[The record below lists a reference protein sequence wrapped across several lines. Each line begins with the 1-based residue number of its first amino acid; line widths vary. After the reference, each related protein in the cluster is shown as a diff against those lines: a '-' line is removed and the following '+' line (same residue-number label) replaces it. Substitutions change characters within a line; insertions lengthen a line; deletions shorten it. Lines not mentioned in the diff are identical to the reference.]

1 MKKLNN
7 KGYLTV
13 EVVLA
18 SVIAFGLAYF
28 LLNLTIKV
36 KDKNDDMLVKTILIN
51 DKAIIENNIMKDNDK
66 YTSVE
71 LEECTQKKCT
81 ISFLSDTNNKLIYI
95 NVEGKYPKI
104 ECRTDGNLT
113 FSKKFSKYANVG
125 NININVVDNPKD
137 NTGTVNIHS
146 AIGYTESGETIN
158 LTSQNIN
165 VTVLNNRETNTETN
179 EIEKPKE
186 DKHEETKEFD
196 KNVLK
201 EIKSDLIKI
210 NIQKDIFEY
219 TITINN
225 DIEKLDLEP
234 VAINESYKVEIS
246 NQEIATLEDNKIN
259 ITITDDKGNKID
271 YIIKVN
277 ILKDISDVEIDD
289 SDFKEKNTY
298 KGKWIILVI
307 IFSTILLFGLILT
320 RKKK

>member
-1 MKKLNN
+1 MKYFLKFICLIVTFFMLTT
-7 KGYLTV
+7 GVLALTV
-13 EVVLA
+13 
-18 SVIAFGLAYF
+18 S
-28 LLNLTIKV
+28 
-36 KDKNDDMLVKTILIN
+36 
-51 DKAIIENNIMKDNDK
+51 ENNIEIPKSDRKSIELSTNSEEML
-66 YTSVE
+66 TSVE
-71 LEECTQKKCT
+71 FTLVYTT
-81 ISFLSDTNNKLIYI
+81 YDIPASFIVNPNYTDSNPNGIKHKIIFSEPI
-95 NVEGKYPKI
+95 N
-104 ECRTDGNLT
+104 GNIIL
-113 FSKKFSKYANVG
+113 G
-125 NININVVDNPKD
+125 NININVVDDPKD
-137 NTGTVNIHS
+137 NAGTVNIHS
-146 AIGYTESGETIN
+146 AIGYTKSGETIN

-179 EIEKPKE
+179 EIETPKE
-186 DKHEETKEFD
+186 DEQEETKEFD

-201 EIKSDLIKI
+201 EIKSDLVKI

-234 VAINESYKVEIS
+234 IAINESYKVEIS

-277 ILKDISDVEIDD
+277 ILKDISDVEIDNTNY
-289 SDFKEKNTY
+289 KEKNTY

>member
-1 MKKLNN
+1 MKHFLKFICLIVTFFMLTT
-7 KGYLTV
+7 GVLALTV
-13 EVVLA
+13 
-18 SVIAFGLAYF
+18 S
-28 LLNLTIKV
+28 
-36 KDKNDDMLVKTILIN
+36 
-51 DKAIIENNIMKDNDK
+51 ENNIEIPKSDRKSIELSTNSEEML
-66 YTSVE
+66 TSVE
-71 LEECTQKKCT
+71 FTLVYTT
-81 ISFLSDTNNKLIYI
+81 YDIPASFIVNPNYTDSNPNGIKHKIIFSEPI
-95 NVEGKYPKI
+95 N
-104 ECRTDGNLT
+104 GNIIL
-113 FSKKFSKYANVG
+113 G
-125 NININVVDNPKD
+125 NININVVDDPKD

-201 EIKSDLIKI
+201 EIKSDLVKI

-234 VAINESYKVEIS
+234 IAINESYKVEIS

-277 ILKDISDVEIDD
+277 ILKDISDVEIDNTNY
-289 SDFKEKNTY
+289 KEKNTY

>member
-1 MKKLNN
+1 MKYFLKFICLIVTFFMLTT
-7 KGYLTV
+7 GVLALTV
-13 EVVLA
+13 
-18 SVIAFGLAYF
+18 S
-28 LLNLTIKV
+28 
-36 KDKNDDMLVKTILIN
+36 
-51 DKAIIENNIMKDNDK
+51 ENNIEIPKSDRKSIELSTNSEEML
-66 YTSVE
+66 TSVE
-71 LEECTQKKCT
+71 FTLVYTT
-81 ISFLSDTNNKLIYI
+81 YDIPASFIVNPNYTDSNPNGIKHKIIFSEPI
-95 NVEGKYPKI
+95 N
-104 ECRTDGNLT
+104 GNIIL
-113 FSKKFSKYANVG
+113 G

-137 NTGTVNIHS
+137 NAGTVNIHS

-201 EIKSDLIKI
+201 EIKSDLVKI

-234 VAINESYKVEIS
+234 IAINESYKVEIS

-298 KGKWIILVI
+298 KGEWIILVI

>member
-1 MKKLNN
+1 MKYFLKFICLIVTFFMLTT
-7 KGYLTV
+7 GVLALTV
-13 EVVLA
+13 
-18 SVIAFGLAYF
+18 S
-28 LLNLTIKV
+28 
-36 KDKNDDMLVKTILIN
+36 
-51 DKAIIENNIMKDNDK
+51 ENNIEIPKSDRKSIELSTNSEEML
-66 YTSVE
+66 TSVE
-71 LEECTQKKCT
+71 FTLVYTT
-81 ISFLSDTNNKLIYI
+81 YDIPASFIVNPNYTDSNPNGIKHKIIFSEPI
-95 NVEGKYPKI
+95 N
-104 ECRTDGNLT
+104 GNIIL
-113 FSKKFSKYANVG
+113 G

-137 NTGTVNIHS
+137 NAGTVNIHS

-201 EIKSDLIKI
+201 EIKSDLVKI

-234 VAINESYKVEIS
+234 IAINESYKVEIS

-259 ITITDDKGNKID
+259 ITITDNKGNKID

>member
-1 MKKLNN
+1 MKHFLKLICLIVTFFMLTT
-7 KGYLTV
+7 GVLALTV
-13 EVVLA
+13 
-18 SVIAFGLAYF
+18 S
-28 LLNLTIKV
+28 
-36 KDKNDDMLVKTILIN
+36 
-51 DKAIIENNIMKDNDK
+51 ENNIEIPKSDRKSIELSTNSEEML
-66 YTSVE
+66 TSVE
-71 LEECTQKKCT
+71 FTLVYTT
-81 ISFLSDTNNKLIYI
+81 YDIPASFIVNPNYTDSNPNGIKHKIIFSEPI
-95 NVEGKYPKI
+95 N
-104 ECRTDGNLT
+104 GNIIL
-113 FSKKFSKYANVG
+113 G

-146 AIGYTESGETIN
+146 AIGYTKSGETIN

-179 EIEKPKE
+179 EIERPKE
-186 DKHEETKEFD
+186 DKQEETKKID

-201 EIKSDLIKI
+201 EIKSDLVKI

-219 TITINN
+219 TIAINN

-234 VAINESYKVEIS
+234 IAINESYKVEIS

-259 ITITDDKGNKID
+259 ITITDNKGNKID

-307 IFSTILLFGLILT
+307 IFSIILLFGLILT

>member
-1 MKKLNN
+1 MKHFLKFICLIVTFFMLTT
-7 KGYLTV
+7 GVLALTV
-13 EVVLA
+13 
-18 SVIAFGLAYF
+18 S
-28 LLNLTIKV
+28 
-36 KDKNDDMLVKTILIN
+36 
-51 DKAIIENNIMKDNDK
+51 ENNIEIPKSDRKSIELSTNSEEML
-66 YTSVE
+66 TSVE
-71 LEECTQKKCT
+71 FT
-81 ISFLSDTNNKLIYI
+81 LIYTTYDIPASFIVNPNYTDSNPNGIKHKIIFSEPI
-95 NVEGKYPKI
+95 N
-104 ECRTDGNLT
+104 GNIIL
-113 FSKKFSKYANVG
+113 G

-201 EIKSDLIKI
+201 EIKSDLVKI

-234 VAINESYKVEIS
+234 IAINESYKVEIS

-277 ILKDISDVEIDD
+277 ILKDISDVEIDNTNY
-289 SDFKEKNTY
+289 KEKNTY

>member
-1 MKKLNN
+1 MKHFLKLICLIVTFFMLTT
-7 KGYLTV
+7 GVLALTV
-13 EVVLA
+13 
-18 SVIAFGLAYF
+18 S
-28 LLNLTIKV
+28 
-36 KDKNDDMLVKTILIN
+36 
-51 DKAIIENNIMKDNDK
+51 ENNIEIPKSDRKSIELSTNSEEML
-66 YTSVE
+66 TSVE
-71 LEECTQKKCT
+71 FTLVYTT
-81 ISFLSDTNNKLIYI
+81 YDIPASFIVNPNYTDSNPNGIKHKIIFSEPI
-95 NVEGKYPKI
+95 N
-104 ECRTDGNLT
+104 GNIIL
-113 FSKKFSKYANVG
+113 G

-146 AIGYTESGETIN
+146 AIGYTESGKTIN

-179 EIEKPKE
+179 EIEKLKE
-186 DKHEETKEFD
+186 DEQEETKKND

-201 EIKSDLIKI
+201 EIKSDLVKI

-219 TITINN
+219 TIAINN

-234 VAINESYKVEIS
+234 IAINESYKVKIS

-259 ITITDDKGNKID
+259 ITITDNKGNKID

-307 IFSTILLFGLILT
+307 IFSIILLFGLILT

>member
-1 MKKLNN
+1 MKHFLKLICLIVTFFMLTT
-7 KGYLTV
+7 GVLALTV
-13 EVVLA
+13 
-18 SVIAFGLAYF
+18 S
-28 LLNLTIKV
+28 
-36 KDKNDDMLVKTILIN
+36 
-51 DKAIIENNIMKDNDK
+51 ENNIEIPKSDRKSIELSTNSEEML
-66 YTSVE
+66 TSVE
-71 LEECTQKKCT
+71 FTLVYTT
-81 ISFLSDTNNKLIYI
+81 YDIPASFIVNPNYTDSNPNGIKHKIIFSEPI
-95 NVEGKYPKI
+95 N
-104 ECRTDGNLT
+104 GNIIL
-113 FSKKFSKYANVG
+113 G

-137 NTGTVNIHS
+137 NTGTINIHS
-146 AIGYTESGETIN
+146 AIGYTKSGETIN

-186 DKHEETKEFD
+186 DKQEETKKFD

-201 EIKSDLIKI
+201 EIKSDLVKI

-219 TITINN
+219 TIAINN

-234 VAINESYKVEIS
+234 IAINESYKVEIS

-259 ITITDDKGNKID
+259 ITITDNKGNKID

-307 IFSTILLFGLILT
+307 IFSIILLFGLILT
-320 RKKK
+320 RKKKYWSR

>member
-1 MKKLNN
+1 MKYFLKFICLIVTFFMLTT
-7 KGYLTV
+7 GVLALTV
-13 EVVLA
+13 
-18 SVIAFGLAYF
+18 S
-28 LLNLTIKV
+28 
-36 KDKNDDMLVKTILIN
+36 
-51 DKAIIENNIMKDNDK
+51 ENNIEIPKSDRKSIELSTNSEEML
-66 YTSVE
+66 TSVE
-71 LEECTQKKCT
+71 FTLVYTT
-81 ISFLSDTNNKLIYI
+81 YDIPASFIVNPNYTDSNPNGIKHKIIFSEPI
-95 NVEGKYPKI
+95 N
-104 ECRTDGNLT
+104 GNIIL
-113 FSKKFSKYANVG
+113 G
-125 NININVVDNPKD
+125 NININVVDEPKD

-186 DKHEETKEFD
+186 DEQEETKEFD

-201 EIKSDLIKI
+201 EIKSDLVKI

-234 VAINESYKVEIS
+234 ITINESYKVEIS

-259 ITITDDKGNKID
+259 ITITDNKGNKID

-307 IFSTILLFGLILT
+307 IFSIILLFGLILT

>member
-1 MKKLNN
+1 MKHFLKFICLIVTFFMLTT
-7 KGYLTV
+7 GVLALTV
-13 EVVLA
+13 
-18 SVIAFGLAYF
+18 S
-28 LLNLTIKV
+28 
-36 KDKNDDMLVKTILIN
+36 
-51 DKAIIENNIMKDNDK
+51 ENNIEIPKSDRKSIELSTNSEEML
-66 YTSVE
+66 TSVE
-71 LEECTQKKCT
+71 FTLVYTT
-81 ISFLSDTNNKLIYI
+81 YDIPASFIVNPNYTDSNPNGIKHKIIFSEPI
-95 NVEGKYPKI
+95 N
-104 ECRTDGNLT
+104 GNIIL
-113 FSKKFSKYANVG
+113 G

-186 DKHEETKEFD
+186 DEQQETKKID

-201 EIKSDLIKI
+201 EIKSDLVKI

-234 VAINESYKVEIS
+234 VTINKSYKVEIS

>member
-1 MKKLNN
+1 MKYFLKFICLIVTFFMLTT
-7 KGYLTV
+7 GVLALTV
-13 EVVLA
+13 
-18 SVIAFGLAYF
+18 S
-28 LLNLTIKV
+28 
-36 KDKNDDMLVKTILIN
+36 
-51 DKAIIENNIMKDNDK
+51 ENNIEIPKSDRKSIELSTNSEEML
-66 YTSVE
+66 TSVE
-71 LEECTQKKCT
+71 FT
-81 ISFLSDTNNKLIYI
+81 LIYTTYDIPASFIVNPNYTDSNPNGIKHKIIFSEPI
-95 NVEGKYPKI
+95 N
-104 ECRTDGNLT
+104 GNIIL
-113 FSKKFSKYANVG
+113 G
-125 NININVVDNPKD
+125 NININVVDDPKD
-137 NTGTVNIHS
+137 NAGTVNIHS
-146 AIGYTESGETIN
+146 AIGYTKSGETIN

-201 EIKSDLIKI
+201 EIKSDLVKI

-234 VAINESYKVEIS
+234 ITINESYKVEIS

-307 IFSTILLFGLILT
+307 IFSIILLFGLILT

>member
-1 MKKLNN
+1 MKHFLKLICLIVTFFMLTT
-7 KGYLTV
+7 GVLALTV
-13 EVVLA
+13 
-18 SVIAFGLAYF
+18 S
-28 LLNLTIKV
+28 
-36 KDKNDDMLVKTILIN
+36 
-51 DKAIIENNIMKDNDK
+51 ENNIEIPKSDRKSIELSTNSEEML
-66 YTSVE
+66 TSVE
-71 LEECTQKKCT
+71 FTLVYTT
-81 ISFLSDTNNKLIYI
+81 YDIPASFIVNPNYTDSNPNGIKHKIIFSEPI
-95 NVEGKYPKI
+95 N
-104 ECRTDGNLT
+104 GNIIL
-113 FSKKFSKYANVG
+113 G

-146 AIGYTESGETIN
+146 AIGYTKSGETIN

-179 EIEKPKE
+179 EIEKLKE
-186 DKHEETKEFD
+186 DEQEETKKFD

-201 EIKSDLIKI
+201 EIKSDLVKI

-219 TITINN
+219 TIAINN

-234 VAINESYKVEIS
+234 IAINESYKVKIS

-259 ITITDDKGNKID
+259 ITITDNKGNKID

-277 ILKDISDVEIDD
+277 ILKDISNVEIDD

-307 IFSTILLFGLILT
+307 IFSIILLFGLILT
-320 RKKK
+320 RKKKYWSR

>member
-1 MKKLNN
+1 MKHFLKFICLIVTFFMLTT
-7 KGYLTV
+7 GVLALTV
-13 EVVLA
+13 
-18 SVIAFGLAYF
+18 S
-28 LLNLTIKV
+28 
-36 KDKNDDMLVKTILIN
+36 
-51 DKAIIENNIMKDNDK
+51 ENNIEIPKSDRKSIELSTNSEEML
-66 YTSVE
+66 TSVE
-71 LEECTQKKCT
+71 FT
-81 ISFLSDTNNKLIYI
+81 LIYTTYDIPASFIVNPNYTDSNPNGIKHKIIFSEPI
-95 NVEGKYPKI
+95 N
-104 ECRTDGNLT
+104 GNIIL
-113 FSKKFSKYANVG
+113 G
-125 NININVVDNPKD
+125 NININVVDDPKD
-137 NTGTVNIHS
+137 NAGTVNIHS

-201 EIKSDLIKI
+201 EIKSDLVKI

-234 VAINESYKVEIS
+234 IAINESYKVEIS

-277 ILKDISDVEIDD
+277 ILKDISDVEIDNTNY
-289 SDFKEKNTY
+289 KEKNTY

>member
-1 MKKLNN
+1 MKHFLKFICLIVTFFMLTT
-7 KGYLTV
+7 GVLALTV
-13 EVVLA
+13 
-18 SVIAFGLAYF
+18 S
-28 LLNLTIKV
+28 
-36 KDKNDDMLVKTILIN
+36 
-51 DKAIIENNIMKDNDK
+51 ENNIEIPKSDRKSIELSTNSEEML
-66 YTSVE
+66 TSVE
-71 LEECTQKKCT
+71 FT
-81 ISFLSDTNNKLIYI
+81 LIYTTYDIPASFIVNPNYTDSNPNGIKHKIIFSEPI
-95 NVEGKYPKI
+95 N
-104 ECRTDGNLT
+104 GNIIL
-113 FSKKFSKYANVG
+113 G
-125 NININVVDNPKD
+125 NININVVDDPKD
-137 NTGTVNIHS
+137 NAGTVNIHS
-146 AIGYTESGETIN
+146 AIGYTKSGETIN

-186 DKHEETKEFD
+186 DKQEETKKID

-201 EIKSDLIKI
+201 EIKSDLVKI

-234 VAINESYKVEIS
+234 IAINESYKVEIS

-277 ILKDISDVEIDD
+277 ILKDISDVEIDNTNY
-289 SDFKEKNTY
+289 KEKNTY

>member
-1 MKKLNN
+1 MKHFLKFICLIVTFFMLTT
-7 KGYLTV
+7 GVLALTV
-13 EVVLA
+13 
-18 SVIAFGLAYF
+18 S
-28 LLNLTIKV
+28 
-36 KDKNDDMLVKTILIN
+36 
-51 DKAIIENNIMKDNDK
+51 ENNIEIPKSDRKSIELSTNSEEML
-66 YTSVE
+66 TSVE
-71 LEECTQKKCT
+71 FTLVYTT
-81 ISFLSDTNNKLIYI
+81 YDIPASFIVNPNYTDSNPNGIKHKIIFSEPI
-95 NVEGKYPKI
+95 N
-104 ECRTDGNLT
+104 GNIIL
-113 FSKKFSKYANVG
+113 G
-125 NININVVDNPKD
+125 NININVVDDPKD
-137 NTGTVNIHS
+137 NVGTVNIHS

-201 EIKSDLIKI
+201 EIKSDLVKI

-234 VAINESYKVEIS
+234 IAINESYKVEIS

-259 ITITDDKGNKID
+259 ITITDNKGNKID

-277 ILKDISDVEIDD
+277 ILKDISDVEIDNTNY
-289 SDFKEKNTY
+289 KEKNTY

>member
-1 MKKLNN
+1 MKYFLKFICLIVTFFMLTT
-7 KGYLTV
+7 GVLALTV
-13 EVVLA
+13 
-18 SVIAFGLAYF
+18 S
-28 LLNLTIKV
+28 
-36 KDKNDDMLVKTILIN
+36 
-51 DKAIIENNIMKDNDK
+51 ENNIEIPKSDRKSIELSTNSEEML
-66 YTSVE
+66 TSVE
-71 LEECTQKKCT
+71 FTLVYTT
-81 ISFLSDTNNKLIYI
+81 YDIPASFIVNPNYTDSNPNGIKHKIIFSEPI
-95 NVEGKYPKI
+95 N
-104 ECRTDGNLT
+104 GNIIL
-113 FSKKFSKYANVG
+113 G
-125 NININVVDNPKD
+125 NININVVDDPKD
-137 NTGTVNIHS
+137 NAGTVNIHS

-201 EIKSDLIKI
+201 EIKSDLVKI

-234 VAINESYKVEIS
+234 IAINESYKVEIS

-277 ILKDISDVEIDD
+277 ILKDISDVEIDNTNY
-289 SDFKEKNTY
+289 KEKNTY

>member
-1 MKKLNN
+1 MKYFLKFICLIVTFFMLTT
-7 KGYLTV
+7 GVLALTV
-13 EVVLA
+13 
-18 SVIAFGLAYF
+18 S
-28 LLNLTIKV
+28 
-36 KDKNDDMLVKTILIN
+36 
-51 DKAIIENNIMKDNDK
+51 ENNIEIPKSDRKSIELSTNSEEML
-66 YTSVE
+66 TSVE
-71 LEECTQKKCT
+71 FT
-81 ISFLSDTNNKLIYI
+81 LIYTTYDIPASFIVNPNYTDSNPNGIKHKIIFSEPI
-95 NVEGKYPKI
+95 N
-104 ECRTDGNLT
+104 GNIIL
-113 FSKKFSKYANVG
+113 G

-201 EIKSDLIKI
+201 EIKSDLVKI

-234 VAINESYKVEIS
+234 IAINESYKVEIS

-307 IFSTILLFGLILT
+307 IFSIILLFGLILT

>member
-1 MKKLNN
+1 MKYFLKFIYLIVTFFMLTT
-7 KGYLTV
+7 GVLALTV
-13 EVVLA
+13 
-18 SVIAFGLAYF
+18 S
-28 LLNLTIKV
+28 
-36 KDKNDDMLVKTILIN
+36 
-51 DKAIIENNIMKDNDK
+51 ENNIEIPKSDRKSIELSTNSEEML
-66 YTSVE
+66 TSVE
-71 LEECTQKKCT
+71 FTLVYTT
-81 ISFLSDTNNKLIYI
+81 YDIPASFIVNPNYTDSNPNGIKHKIIFSEPI
-95 NVEGKYPKI
+95 N
-104 ECRTDGNLT
+104 GNIIL
-113 FSKKFSKYANVG
+113 G

-137 NTGTVNIHS
+137 NAGTVNIHS

-201 EIKSDLIKI
+201 EIKSDLVKI

-234 VAINESYKVEIS
+234 IAINESYKVEIS

-259 ITITDDKGNKID
+259 ITITDNKGNKID

-298 KGKWIILVI
+298 KGKWIVLVI
-307 IFSTILLFGLILT
+307 IFSIILLFGLILT

>member
-1 MKKLNN
+1 MKYFLKFICLIVTFFMLTT
-7 KGYLTV
+7 GVLALTV
-13 EVVLA
+13 
-18 SVIAFGLAYF
+18 S
-28 LLNLTIKV
+28 
-36 KDKNDDMLVKTILIN
+36 
-51 DKAIIENNIMKDNDK
+51 ENNIEIPKSDRKSIELSTNSEEML
-66 YTSVE
+66 TSVE
-71 LEECTQKKCT
+71 FTLVYTT
-81 ISFLSDTNNKLIYI
+81 YDIPASFIVNPNYTDSNPNGIKHKIIFSEPI
-95 NVEGKYPKI
+95 N
-104 ECRTDGNLT
+104 GNIIL
-113 FSKKFSKYANVG
+113 G

-201 EIKSDLIKI
+201 EIKSDLVKI

-234 VAINESYKVEIS
+234 IAINESYKVEIS

-277 ILKDISDVEIDD
+277 ILKDISDVEIDNTNY
-289 SDFKEKNTY
+289 KEKNTY

>member
-1 MKKLNN
+1 MKHFLKFICLIVTFFMLTT
-7 KGYLTV
+7 GVLALTV
-13 EVVLA
+13 
-18 SVIAFGLAYF
+18 S
-28 LLNLTIKV
+28 
-36 KDKNDDMLVKTILIN
+36 
-51 DKAIIENNIMKDNDK
+51 ENNIEIPKSDRKSIELSTNSEEML
-66 YTSVE
+66 TSVE
-71 LEECTQKKCT
+71 FTLVYTT
-81 ISFLSDTNNKLIYI
+81 YDIPASFIVNPNYTDSNPNGIKHKIIFSEPI
-95 NVEGKYPKI
+95 N
-104 ECRTDGNLT
+104 GNIIL
-113 FSKKFSKYANVG
+113 G
-125 NININVVDNPKD
+125 NININVVDDPKD
-137 NTGTVNIHS
+137 NAGTVNIHS

-196 KNVLK
+196 KKVLK
-201 EIKSDLIKI
+201 EIKSDLVKI

-234 VAINESYKVEIS
+234 ITINESYKVEIS

-259 ITITDDKGNKID
+259 ITITDNKGNKID

-307 IFSTILLFGLILT
+307 IFSIILLFGLILT

>member
-1 MKKLNN
+1 MKHFLKFICLIVTFFMLTT
-7 KGYLTV
+7 GVLALTV
-13 EVVLA
+13 
-18 SVIAFGLAYF
+18 S
-28 LLNLTIKV
+28 
-36 KDKNDDMLVKTILIN
+36 
-51 DKAIIENNIMKDNDK
+51 ENNIEIPKSDRKSIELSTNSEEML
-66 YTSVE
+66 TSVE
-71 LEECTQKKCT
+71 FTLVYTT
-81 ISFLSDTNNKLIYI
+81 YDIPASFIVNPNYTDSNPNGIKHKIIFSEPI
-95 NVEGKYPKI
+95 N
-104 ECRTDGNLT
+104 GNIIL
-113 FSKKFSKYANVG
+113 G
-125 NININVVDNPKD
+125 NININVVDDPKD
-137 NTGTVNIHS
+137 NVGTVNIHS

-201 EIKSDLIKI
+201 EIKSDLVKI

-234 VAINESYKVEIS
+234 IAINESYKVEIS

-277 ILKDISDVEIDD
+277 ILKDISDVEIDNTNY
-289 SDFKEKNTY
+289 KEKNTY

>member
-1 MKKLNN
+1 MKYFLKFICLIVTFFMLTT
-7 KGYLTV
+7 GVLALTV
-13 EVVLA
+13 
-18 SVIAFGLAYF
+18 S
-28 LLNLTIKV
+28 
-36 KDKNDDMLVKTILIN
+36 
-51 DKAIIENNIMKDNDK
+51 ENNIEIPKSDRKSIELSTNSEEML
-66 YTSVE
+66 TSVE
-71 LEECTQKKCT
+71 FTLVYTT
-81 ISFLSDTNNKLIYI
+81 YDIPASFIVNPNYTDSNPNGIKHKIIFSEPI
-95 NVEGKYPKI
+95 N
-104 ECRTDGNLT
+104 GNIIL
-113 FSKKFSKYANVG
+113 G

-201 EIKSDLIKI
+201 EIKSDLVKI

-234 VAINESYKVEIS
+234 IAINKSYKVEIS

-277 ILKDISDVEIDD
+277 ILKDISDVEIDNTNY
-289 SDFKEKNTY
+289 KEKNTY

>member
-1 MKKLNN
+1 MKHFLKLICLIVTFFMLTT
-7 KGYLTV
+7 GVLALTV
-13 EVVLA
+13 SENSIEIPKSDRKSIEL
-18 SVIAFGLAYF
+18 ST
-28 LLNLTIKV
+28 NSEE
-36 KDKNDDMLVKTILIN
+36 ML
-51 DKAIIENNIMKDNDK
+51 
-66 YTSVE
+66 TSVE
-71 LEECTQKKCT
+71 FTLVYTT
-81 ISFLSDTNNKLIYI
+81 YDIPASFIVNPNYTDSNPNGIKHKIIFSEPI
-95 NVEGKYPKI
+95 N
-104 ECRTDGNLT
+104 GNIIL
-113 FSKKFSKYANVG
+113 G

-146 AIGYTESGETIN
+146 AIGYTKSGETIN

-186 DKHEETKEFD
+186 DEQEETKKID

-201 EIKSDLIKI
+201 EIKSDLVKI

-219 TITINN
+219 TIAINN

-234 VAINESYKVEIS
+234 IAINESYKVEIS

-259 ITITDDKGNKID
+259 ITITDNKGNKID

-307 IFSTILLFGLILT
+307 IFSIILLFGLILT
-320 RKKK
+320 RKKKYWSR

>member
-1 MKKLNN
+1 MKHFLKLICLIVTFFMLTT
-7 KGYLTV
+7 GVLALTV
-13 EVVLA
+13 
-18 SVIAFGLAYF
+18 S
-28 LLNLTIKV
+28 
-36 KDKNDDMLVKTILIN
+36 
-51 DKAIIENNIMKDNDK
+51 ENNIEIPKSDRKSIELSTNSEEML
-66 YTSVE
+66 TSVE
-71 LEECTQKKCT
+71 FTLVYTT
-81 ISFLSDTNNKLIYI
+81 YDIPASFIVNPNYTDSNPNGIKHKIIFSEPI
-95 NVEGKYPKI
+95 N
-104 ECRTDGNLT
+104 GNIIL
-113 FSKKFSKYANVG
+113 G

-146 AIGYTESGETIN
+146 AIGYTKSGETIN

-186 DKHEETKEFD
+186 DEQEETKKID

-201 EIKSDLIKI
+201 EIKSDLVKI

-219 TITINN
+219 TIAINN

-234 VAINESYKVEIS
+234 IAINESYKVEIS

-259 ITITDDKGNKID
+259 ITITDNKGNKID

-307 IFSTILLFGLILT
+307 IFSIILLFGLILT
-320 RKKK
+320 RKKKYRSR

>member
-1 MKKLNN
+1 MKHFLKLICLIVTFFMLTT
-7 KGYLTV
+7 GVLALTV
-13 EVVLA
+13 
-18 SVIAFGLAYF
+18 S
-28 LLNLTIKV
+28 
-36 KDKNDDMLVKTILIN
+36 
-51 DKAIIENNIMKDNDK
+51 ENNIEIPKSDRKSIELSTNSEEML
-66 YTSVE
+66 TSVE
-71 LEECTQKKCT
+71 FTLVYTT
-81 ISFLSDTNNKLIYI
+81 YDIPASFIVNPNYTDSNPNGIKHKIIFSEPI
-95 NVEGKYPKI
+95 N
-104 ECRTDGNLT
+104 GNIIL
-113 FSKKFSKYANVG
+113 G

-146 AIGYTESGETIN
+146 AIGYTKSGETIN

-165 VTVLNNRETNTETN
+165 VTVLNNREANTETN

-186 DKHEETKEFD
+186 DKQEETKKFD

-201 EIKSDLIKI
+201 EIKSDLVKI

-219 TITINN
+219 TIAINN

-234 VAINESYKVEIS
+234 IAINESYKVEIS

-259 ITITDDKGNKID
+259 ITITDNKGNKID

-307 IFSTILLFGLILT
+307 IFSIILLFGLILT
-320 RKKK
+320 RKKKYRSR

>member
-1 MKKLNN
+1 MKYFLKFICLIVTFFMLTT
-7 KGYLTV
+7 GVLALTV
-13 EVVLA
+13 
-18 SVIAFGLAYF
+18 S
-28 LLNLTIKV
+28 
-36 KDKNDDMLVKTILIN
+36 
-51 DKAIIENNIMKDNDK
+51 ENNIEIPKSDRKSIELSTNSEEML
-66 YTSVE
+66 TSVE
-71 LEECTQKKCT
+71 FT
-81 ISFLSDTNNKLIYI
+81 LIYTTYDIPASFIVNPNYTDSNPNGIKHKIIFSEPI
-95 NVEGKYPKI
+95 N
-104 ECRTDGNLT
+104 GNIIL
-113 FSKKFSKYANVG
+113 G

-201 EIKSDLIKI
+201 EIKSDLVKI

-234 VAINESYKVEIS
+234 IAINESYKVEIS

-277 ILKDISDVEIDD
+277 ILKDISDVEIDN

-307 IFSTILLFGLILT
+307 IFSIILLFGLILT

>member
-1 MKKLNN
+1 MKYFLKFICLIVTFFMLTT
-7 KGYLTV
+7 GVLALTV
-13 EVVLA
+13 
-18 SVIAFGLAYF
+18 S
-28 LLNLTIKV
+28 
-36 KDKNDDMLVKTILIN
+36 
-51 DKAIIENNIMKDNDK
+51 ENNIEIPKSDRKSIELSTNSEEML
-66 YTSVE
+66 TSVE
-71 LEECTQKKCT
+71 FTLVYTT
-81 ISFLSDTNNKLIYI
+81 YDIPASFIVNPNYTDSNPNGIKHKIIFSEPI
-95 NVEGKYPKI
+95 N
-104 ECRTDGNLT
+104 GNIIL
-113 FSKKFSKYANVG
+113 G

-137 NTGTVNIHS
+137 NAGTVNIHS

-201 EIKSDLIKI
+201 EIKSDLVKI

-234 VAINESYKVEIS
+234 IAINESYKVEIS

>member
-1 MKKLNN
+1 MKHFLKLICLIVTFFMLTT
-7 KGYLTV
+7 GVLALTV
-13 EVVLA
+13 
-18 SVIAFGLAYF
+18 S
-28 LLNLTIKV
+28 
-36 KDKNDDMLVKTILIN
+36 
-51 DKAIIENNIMKDNDK
+51 ENNIEIPKSDRKSIELSTNSEEMLTSIEFTLV
-66 YTSVE
+66 YT
-71 LEECTQKKCT
+71 TYD
-81 ISFLSDTNNKLIYI
+81 IPASFIVNPNYTDSNPNGIKHKIIFSEPI
-95 NVEGKYPKI
+95 N
-104 ECRTDGNLT
+104 GNIIL
-113 FSKKFSKYANVG
+113 G

-146 AIGYTESGETIN
+146 AIGYTKSGETIN

-179 EIEKPKE
+179 EIEKLKE
-186 DKHEETKEFD
+186 DEQEETKKFD

-201 EIKSDLIKI
+201 EIKSDLVKI

-219 TITINN
+219 TIAINN

-234 VAINESYKVEIS
+234 IAINESYKVKIS

-259 ITITDDKGNKID
+259 ITITDNKGNKID

-307 IFSTILLFGLILT
+307 IFSIILLFGLILT

>member
-1 MKKLNN
+1 MKYFLKFICLIVTFFMLTT
-7 KGYLTV
+7 GVLALTV
-13 EVVLA
+13 
-18 SVIAFGLAYF
+18 S
-28 LLNLTIKV
+28 
-36 KDKNDDMLVKTILIN
+36 
-51 DKAIIENNIMKDNDK
+51 ENNIEIPKSDRKSIELSTNSEEML
-66 YTSVE
+66 TSVE
-71 LEECTQKKCT
+71 FT
-81 ISFLSDTNNKLIYI
+81 LIYTTYDIPASFIVNPNYTDSNPNGIKHKIIFSEPI
-95 NVEGKYPKI
+95 N
-104 ECRTDGNLT
+104 GNIIL
-113 FSKKFSKYANVG
+113 G
-125 NININVVDNPKD
+125 NININVVDDPKD

-201 EIKSDLIKI
+201 EIKSDLVKI

-234 VAINESYKVEIS
+234 IAINESYKVEIS

-259 ITITDDKGNKID
+259 ITITDNKGNKID

-298 KGKWIILVI
+298 KGKWIVLVI
-307 IFSTILLFGLILT
+307 IFSIILLFGLILT